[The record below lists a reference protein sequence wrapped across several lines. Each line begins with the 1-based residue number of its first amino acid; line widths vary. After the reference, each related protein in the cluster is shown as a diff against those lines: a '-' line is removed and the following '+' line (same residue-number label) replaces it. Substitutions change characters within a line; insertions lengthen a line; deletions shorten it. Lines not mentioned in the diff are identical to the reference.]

1 MAEQQTYTVLTI
13 DDHPLFRKGV
23 SDLIDMDDTLEL
35 VGEAANGPDGLVV
48 AKQFNPDLI
57 LLDINMKGMN
67 GLETLKAIREQEID
81 SRVLMLTVSD
91 NEEDVLTALR
101 LGADGY
107 LLKEKEPEDILRA
120 SRKAVEGSLVISDHL
135 TQLLAKALREDDKL
149 KVKDPIT
156 SLTARE
162 KEILQCIAQGQSN
175 KQIANVLNISEGTVK
190 VHVKHL
196 LKKLNRH
203 SRTEAAVW
211 ALKEGITA
219 GR

>member
-81 SRVLMLTVSD
+81 SKVLMLTVSD

-107 LLKEKEPEDILRA
+107 LLKDMEPEDILK
-120 SRKAVEGSLVISDHL
+120 SIRKAVEGSLVISDHL

-196 LKKLNRH
+196 LKKLNLH

>member
-1 MAEQQTYTVLTI
+1 MVEQQTYTVLTI

-48 AKQFNPDLI
+48 AKQFDPDLI

-101 LGADGY
+101 MGADGY
-107 LLKEKEPEDILRA
+107 LLKDMEPEDILK
-120 SRKAVEGSLVISDHL
+120 SIRKAVGGTLVISDHL
-135 TQLLAKALREDDKL
+135 TQLLAKALRDDDKL
-149 KVKDPIT
+149 KQPDPVS

-162 KEILQCIAQGQSN
+162 QEILLCLARGQSN
-175 KQIANVLNISEGTVK
+175 KQIAHVLNISEGTVK

-196 LKKLNRH
+196 LKKLKLH

-211 ALKEGITA
+211 ALNKGITA
-219 GR
+219 NP

>member
-107 LLKEKEPEDILRA
+107 LLKDMEPEDILK
-120 SRKAVEGSLVISDHL
+120 SIRKAVKGSLVISDHL

-196 LKKLNRH
+196 LKKLNLH

>member
-1 MAEQQTYTVLTI
+1 MVEQQTYTVLTI

-48 AKQFNPDLI
+48 AKQFEPDLI

-67 GLETLKAIREQEID
+67 GLETLKAIREEEID
-81 SRVLMLTVSD
+81 ARVLMLTVSD

-101 LGADGY
+101 MGADGY
-107 LLKEKEPEDILRA
+107 LLKDMEPEDILK
-120 SRKAVEGSLVISDHL
+120 SIRKAVGGTLVISDHL
-135 TQLLAKALREDDKL
+135 TQLLAKALREDDQL
-149 KVKDPIT
+149 KQQDPVS

-162 KEILQCIAQGQSN
+162 QEILQCLARGQSN

-196 LKKLNRH
+196 LKKLNLH

-211 ALKEGITA
+211 ALNKGISA
-219 GR
+219 RG

>member
-23 SDLIDMDDTLEL
+23 SDLIDMDDALEL

-107 LLKEKEPEDILRA
+107 LLKDMEPEDILK
-120 SRKAVEGSLVISDHL
+120 SIRKAVEGSLVISDHL

>member
-107 LLKEKEPEDILRA
+107 LLKDMEPEDILK
-120 SRKAVEGSLVISDHL
+120 SIRKAVEGSLVISDHL

-156 SLTARE
+156 SLTTRE

>member
-101 LGADGY
+101 LGADG
-107 LLKEKEPEDILRA
+107 
-120 SRKAVEGSLVISDHL
+120 
-135 TQLLAKALREDDKL
+135 
-149 KVKDPIT
+149 
-156 SLTARE
+156 
-162 KEILQCIAQGQSN
+162 
-175 KQIANVLNISEGTVK
+175 
-190 VHVKHL
+190 
-196 LKKLNRH
+196 
-203 SRTEAAVW
+203 
-211 ALKEGITA
+211 
-219 GR
+219 

>member
-1 MAEQQTYTVLTI
+1 MVEKQTYTVLTI

-48 AKQFNPDLI
+48 AKQFDPDLI

-101 LGADGY
+101 MGADGY
-107 LLKEKEPEDILRA
+107 LLKDMEPEDILK
-120 SRKAVEGSLVISDHL
+120 SIRKAVGGTLVISDHL

-149 KVKDPIT
+149 KGQDPAS

-162 KEILQCIAQGQSN
+162 QEILQCLAQGQSN
-175 KQIANVLNISEGTVK
+175 KQIANVLSISEGTVK

-196 LKKLNRH
+196 LKKLKLH

-211 ALKEGITA
+211 ALNKGKTTNP
-219 GR
+219 

>member
-107 LLKEKEPEDILRA
+107 LLKDMEPEDILK
-120 SRKAVEGSLVISDHL
+120 SIRKAVEGSLVISDHL

-203 SRTEAAVW
+203 SRTEAAAW

>member
-35 VGEAANGPDGLVV
+35 VGEAANGPDGLVL

-107 LLKEKEPEDILRA
+107 LLKDMEPEDILK
-120 SRKAVEGSLVISDHL
+120 SIRKAVEGSLVISDHL

>member
-1 MAEQQTYTVLTI
+1 TYTVLTI

-67 GLETLKAIREQEID
+67 GLETLKVIREQEID
-81 SRVLMLTVSD
+81 SKVLMLTVSD

-107 LLKEKEPEDILRA
+107 LLKDMEPEDILK
-120 SRKAVEGSLVISDHL
+120 SIRKAVEGSLVISDHL

-196 LKKLNRH
+196 LKKLNLH

>member
-107 LLKEKEPEDILRA
+107 LLKDMEPEDILK
-120 SRKAVEGSLVISDHL
+120 SIRKAVEGSLVISDHL

-196 LKKLNRH
+196 LKKINRH

>member
-67 GLETLKAIREQEID
+67 GLETLKVIREQEID
-81 SRVLMLTVSD
+81 SKVLMLTVSD

-107 LLKEKEPEDILRA
+107 LLKDMEPEDILK
-120 SRKAVEGSLVISDHL
+120 SIRKAVEGSLVISDHL

-196 LKKLNRH
+196 LKKLNLH

>member
-1 MAEQQTYTVLTI
+1 
-13 DDHPLFRKGV
+13 
-23 SDLIDMDDTLEL
+23 
-35 VGEAANGPDGLVV
+35 GPDGLVV

-107 LLKEKEPEDILRA
+107 LLKDMEPEDILK
-120 SRKAVEGSLVISDHL
+120 SIRKAVEGSLVISDHL

-149 KVKDPIT
+149 KVKNPIT

-196 LKKLNRH
+196 LKKLNLH

>member
-81 SRVLMLTVSD
+81 SKVLMLTVSD

-107 LLKEKEPEDILRA
+107 LLKDMEPEDILK
-120 SRKAVEGSLVISDHL
+120 SIRKAVEGSLVISDHL

-149 KVKDPIT
+149 KVKNPIT

-196 LKKLNRH
+196 LKKLNLH

>member
-1 MAEQQTYTVLTI
+1 MAEQQTNTVLTI

-107 LLKEKEPEDILRA
+107 LLKDMEPEDILK
-120 SRKAVEGSLVISDHL
+120 SIRKAVEGSLVISDHL